1 MNETG
6 RRVREQYA
14 DTGGF
19 TDHVFA
25 ACSILGYAFVPRIR
39 DLPSKRLYVFERA
52 GVPKHLR
59 PLVGGKV
66 NADLIDRN
74 WADILRI
81 ASTMAV
87 SSNGVDLDSRW
98 VGMYSTRRG
107 ASTYCPLSEAR
118 APARAFVFW
127 RVCGVTYFAYLDE
140 FGHIGPYIS
149 RTDPKYKTSPVFGLA
164 GFVLPAVEVRGF
176 GTWFFQRKCELLQF
190 EIERSGEHP
199 AVWEKKGA
207 SLFTLR
213 NVTRYP
219 ELRVFT
225 NRLLNKIERLGGFVF
240 YVGIK
245 KTAAPAE
252 HDPNQLYRS
261 VLVEAIKRINDFCE
275 QNNDPHQDS
284 FIVIL
289 DEHDQRSVLITAAAQ
304 SMYGNERRRH
314 LIEPP
319 FHVES
324 HRYQTLQAAD
334 WITGLVGRLGAIWA
348 APEAYP
354 ENEPFRRYF
363 EHRVNRAS
371 RRSGIRTSAAARS
384 TP

>member
-1 MNETG
+1 M
-6 RRVREQYA
+6 
-14 DTGGF
+14 
-19 TDHVFA
+19 
-25 ACSILGYAFVPRIR
+25 
-39 DLPSKRLYVFERA
+39 
-52 GVPKHLR
+52 
-59 PLVGGKV
+59 
-66 NADLIDRN
+66 
-74 WADILRI
+74 
-81 ASTMAV
+81 
-87 SSNGVDLDSRW
+87 
-98 VGMYSTRRG
+98 
-107 ASTYCPLSEAR
+107 
-118 APARAFVFW
+118 
-127 RVCGVTYFAYLDE
+127 TYFAYLDE

-149 RTDPKYKTSPVFGLA
+149 RIDPKYKTSPVFGLA

-176 GTWFFQRKCELLQF
+176 GTWFFQRKCELLEF

-199 AVWEKKGA
+199 AVWEKKGT
-207 SLFTLR
+207 SLFTVR
-213 NVTRYP
+213 NVTRYR

-225 NRLLNKIERLGGFVF
+225 NRLLNKIEKLGGFVF

-252 HDPNQLYRS
+252 HDPNQLYKS
-261 VLVEAIKRINDFCE
+261 VLVEAIKRIDDFCE
-275 QNNDPHQDS
+275 RNDDPKDS

-289 DEHDQRSVLITAAAQ
+289 DEHDQRSALITAAAR
-304 SMYGNERRRH
+304 SMYGNEPRRH

-348 APEAYP
+348 APAAYP

-363 EHRVNRAS
+363 EHRVNRTS
-371 RRSGIRTSAAARS
+371 RRSGIRTSAAAQPRS